1 MALKIRLQ
9 RHGSAHNPV
18 YRIVV
23 AESSNRRDGR
33 HNEILG
39 NYNPRARGQ
48 DAELKINLE
57 RVDYWTG
64 VGAKPTD
71 TARSLINRAR
81 RAEKAAAATAPA
93 AETATAEA

>member
-9 RHGSAHNPV
+9 RHGSTHNPV

-23 AESSNRRDGR
+23 TEARHRRDGR

-39 NYNPRARGQ
+39 NYNPRARGN
-48 DAELKINLE
+48 DAELKLNLE
-57 RVDYWTG
+57 RVDYWTS

-71 TARSLINRAR
+71 TARTLINRAR
-81 RAEKAAAATAPA
+81 RAEKAAAEAAPA
-93 AETATAEA
+93 EA

>member
-9 RHGSAHNPV
+9 RHGSTHNPV

-33 HNEILG
+33 HNEVLG
-39 NYNPRARGQ
+39 NYAPCARGN
-48 DAELKINLE
+48 DAELNINLE
-57 RVDYWTG
+57 RVAYWTG

-71 TARSLINRAR
+71 TARNLINRAR
-81 RAEKAAAATAPA
+81 RAEAAAATA
-93 AETATAEA
+93 

>member
-9 RHGSAHNPV
+9 RHGSTHNPV

-33 HNEILG
+33 HNEVLG
-39 NYNPRARGQ
+39 SYNPRARGK
-48 DAELKINLE
+48 DTELSINLE
-57 RVDYWTG
+57 RVDYWVS

-71 TARSLINRAR
+71 TTRTLINRAR
-81 RAEKAAAATAPA
+81 RAETAAPV
-93 AETATAEA
+93 EATAEA